1 MLSSLANPPQSEN
14 INISDNMMMNMFSNA
29 NMDTSEDPNHINN
42 IYLRYAAENF
52 EGPPEYI
59 LQAIDKNNKL
69 IWRSDRTKAKGGID
83 TSLFG
88 ENNNQNKNWQIQ
100 HFEVPGDLNPELF
113 KLFFLNDRA
122 GPSGTGDR
130 NLFIDWV
137 TIPGKKFLASDGYQS
152 TNCSNANQNPG
163 ALYCGGF
170 LKLKTFKNLD
180 GRPNTKK
187 IKAQNYNGLSF
198 ERISFDWAND
208 LNKNNNRW
216 ANFNISLSKPKFKN
230 IELDAIRI
238 SIVRNR
244 DNRGERIFMRLEE
257 RNCFPNCIGGPLPR
271 SAFRDNKSKNLS
283 VNYLISGATD
293 HKESRQWYDLSKE
306 SKEFVAEL
314 VMAIPQMLTEM
325 KKGRHWKNRNGINK
339 FDGWKPVFKQI
350 ELRLPKSKYAKT
362 AKNLPIKVY
371 KSKNNNNE
379 MMQMMSDLKS
389 VKTLKMHGRNS
400 SDVSWVNYIGENNV
414 KKPAE
419 LFLAQAP
426 VSVSMETQALG
437 DIFSDP
443 VFNLK

>member
-1 MLSSLANPPQSEN
+1 M
-14 INISDNMMMNMFSNA
+14 
-29 NMDTSEDPNHINN
+29 
-42 IYLRYAAENF
+42 
-52 EGPPEYI
+52 
-59 LQAIDKNNKL
+59 
-69 IWRSDRTKAKGGID
+69 
-83 TSLFG
+83 
-88 ENNNQNKNWQIQ
+88 
-100 HFEVPGDLNPELF
+100 
-113 KLFFLNDRA
+113 
-122 GPSGTGDR
+122 
-130 NLFIDWV
+130 
-137 TIPGKKFLASDGYQS
+137 
-152 TNCSNANQNPG
+152 
-163 ALYCGGF
+163 
-170 LKLKTFKNLD
+170 D

-187 IKAQNYNGLSF
+187 IKAQNYNGFSF

-208 LNKNNNRW
+208 LNENNNRW

-371 KSKNNNNE
+371 KSKNNNKE

-389 VKTLKMHGRNS
+389 VTTLKMHCRNS
-400 SDVSWVNYIGENNV
+400 RDVSWTNYIDDNHLKKTAELLLAHKGLKVITNNV
-414 KKPAE
+414 NI
-419 LFLAQAP
+419 
-426 VSVSMETQALG
+426 VN
-437 DIFSDP
+437 IFSHSDDAKVWLAGGKVRKADSAVIGEDP
-443 VFNLK
+443 TYFIRQFKVDYAVVGVAAIGNDGLLMDFDRSEGIVSRAIFQRCLKLILVADDT